1 MRRGQLAMNPADHGA
16 QSRTSWY
23 IALVALTSLLTV
35 LISVARTGEVRT
47 WKAAAG
53 NFSVEA
59 ELLELKPDGTVRL
72 KRKDG
77 LELNV
82 PLDKLSAEDQQFA
95 RGGSAAPNNA
105 PDAPPSTALKTA
117 EQVERDASGC
127 KTAKEAVLVY
137 KFYLAQSNLPADQRA
152 LATAKMKEWEDRAAK
167 DLIRLGKDWV
177 TPEEAEKTRKQAEAK
192 IEKALEYLRLKN
204 GDLARKTLEEASKLD
219 PDSIQADFLMG
230 LVYSVIANNDVKG
243 EFHFQKCLKREP
255 DNVSVLNNLAVTMV
269 FQKKYVAAAQSW
281 KKAAAASPKF
291 KGLTQN
297 IGTVISEAGTGGHKI
312 PEKTLKELSEL
323 YEELIDKHGAP
334 RPAKLGY
341 VMTPPYSAE
350 AKKGRSSGG
359 ETGGKK
365 ETVVVGSGT
374 GFVIAPNIILTN
386 RHVTEGSSGILI
398 LDPANPRGEPLL
410 GELIAELKSPDLALI
425 RCRALK
431 APPVMMVDKLPTRGS
446 DIMVLGYPL
455 GQAFGKTL
463 KTTRG
468 AIVAM
473 PDPAVDNMFLYDAV
487 TNPGNSGGPLCDK
500 SGRVAGVVRAVTGG
514 IGGSYGAGIPIA
526 DALPFIRKHIPDFK
540 LNSGDGVEVAWNEVD
555 ARVSPSTVLILCQQE
570 LGSDGGIGDSGRK

>member
-1 MRRGQLAMNPADHGA
+1 
-16 QSRTSWY
+16 
-23 IALVALTSLLTV
+23 
-35 LISVARTGEVRT
+35 
-47 WKAAAG
+47 
-53 NFSVEA
+53 
-59 ELLELKPDGTVRL
+59 VRL

-82 PLDKLSAEDQQFA
+82 PLDKLSAEDQQFV
-95 RGGSAAPNNA
+95 RGGLPASSTA
-105 PDAPPSTALKTA
+105 PDAAPSTTLKTA

-137 KFYLAQSNLPADQRA
+137 RFYLAQPNLPADQRA
-152 LATAKMKEWEDRAAK
+152 LAAAKMKEWEDRAAK
-167 DLIRLGKDWV
+167 NLIRFGKDWV
-177 TPEEAEKTRKQAEAK
+177 TPEEAEKTRKQAEDK

-230 LVYSVIANNDVKG
+230 MVYSLIADNDVKA
-243 EFHFQKCLKREP
+243 EFHFQRCLKREP
-255 DNVSVLNNLAVTMV
+255 ENVSVLNNLAVTMV

-281 KKAAAASPKF
+281 KKAAALSPKF

-297 IGTVISEAGTGGHKI
+297 LGTVIGAAGTGVHKF
-312 PEKTLKELSEL
+312 PEKTLKELSTL
-323 YEELIDKHGAP
+323 YDELIDKHGAP

-341 VMTPPYSAE
+341 VLTPPYSAD
-350 AKKGRSSGG
+350 AKKGRSAGG

-410 GELIAELKSPDLALI
+410 GELIAEIKSPDLALI
-425 RCRALK
+425 RCSALK
-431 APPVMMVDKLPTRGS
+431 AAPVQMVDKLPTRGS

-455 GQAFGKTL
+455 GQEFGKTL
-463 KTTRG
+463 KSTRG

-473 PDPAVDNMFLYDAV
+473 PDPALDNMFLYDAV

-526 DALPFIRKHIPDFK
+526 DALPFIKKHIPDFK
-540 LNSGDGVEVAWNEVD
+540 INSGDGVEVGWPEVD

-570 LGSDGGIGDSGRK
+570 LGSDGGIGDSGSK